1 MAKVLIV
8 DDNRDLADTIAAMLQ
23 LSGFEVAVAYDG
35 AAALAES
42 ARSSPDAV
50 VLDIGLPVIDGIT
63 VAARLREMYG
73 RRLRLL
79 ALTARAD
86 DDTMRRQVAD
96 VGFDDLLM
104 KPASIYQIVN
114 AIRHGGGRAIHKS
127 VKTK

>member
-8 DDNRDLADTIAAMLQ
+8 DDNRDLADTIATMLE

-35 AAALAES
+35 EAALAEI

-50 VLDIGLPVIDGIT
+50 VLDLALPVVDGIT
-63 VAARLREMYG
+63 VAVRLREIYG

-86 DDTMRRQVAD
+86 DDTTRRQVAD

-114 AIRHGGGRAIHKS
+114 AIRHGGGRA
-127 VKTK
+127 TA